1 MSLSDEEILQV
12 VGNRADIGDAV
23 RIARAIEAKIETKL
37 REQEPFGY
45 YWNFKDMEE
54 GIITGQHFVEGEAEE
69 QGYIPLFEHPAP
81 IPEGY
86 QLVPIEPTEAMVHAG
101 QEIAHDLITA
111 NCCKSI
117 NGLGGGKTWQEFKD
131 GCKNIELCEMYLNDE
146 IDSVEAIYRAMLA
159 AARGE

>member
-69 QGYIPLFEHPAP
+69 QGYIPLWKHPAP
-81 IPEGY
+81 IPESIQDFIYKFKRHVGGDGEFWLHELEDFY
-86 QLVPIEPTEAMVHAG
+86 VNMV
-101 QEIAHDLITA
+101 
-111 NCCKSI
+111 
-117 NGLGGGKTWQEFKD
+117 
-131 GCKNIELCEMYLNDE
+131 
-146 IDSVEAIYRAMLA
+146 
-159 AARGE
+159 ARSE